1 MNLSFSGEM
10 WFWRGP
16 SPFHF
21 ITVPDEQS
29 AELEAASAFVTYGWG
44 MIPVTAYIGATSWKT
59 SLWPKNGGYIVPVK
73 DQVRKAEDLELGDII
88 TVSLEV
94 GSRRG

>member
-1 MNLSFSGEM
+1 
-10 WFWRGP
+10 
-16 SPFHF
+16 
-21 ITVPDEQS
+21 
-29 AELEAASAFVTYGWG
+29 